1 MLHLDT
7 NVVIAHFRGDLQ
19 VTERLAQALPGVELS
34 ALVVAELIYGVH
46 SAANPI
52 LARRKLD
59 ELLSSLTV
67 VPFDIAAAEAYGRIR
82 LALRRKGR
90 PIGEVDM
97 LIAAAAMSRGAILV
111 TRNVQHFSE
120 VEGLKIDDWLG

>member
-1 MLHLDT
+1 M
-7 NVVIAHFRGDLQ
+7 Q